1 MIGIESLVIALQGLL
16 ANRLRSALTVLGM
29 LIGVASVIVLIAVGN
44 GSQAAVQS
52 RIEAL
57 GTNVLLVMPPRSIG
71 GRRSNASSQLSL
83 TTADATALQ
92 NSFDAPDIESATPV
106 VNASATMTFDGTS
119 YSPSSFIGATPT
131 IFTART
137 YKPEAGAFFT
147 SSDVTNHNRVV
158 VIGETVVTNLFGN
171 ANPIGQTVQIGGDNF
186 TVVGVTQPKGS
197 NGTEDQDDVAI
208 APITAVED
216 SLTGFGS
223 ISEIIVQAK
232 SESAL
237 NAASAEVTGI
247 LDGLHHIS
255 STSTSNFTVINQGS
269 LLQTSSATSGVF
281 TTLLGEV
288 AAISL
293 LVGGIGVMN
302 IMLVTVTERTREIG
316 IRKAIGA
323 RKTDI
328 LSQFLIEAVLVSVL
342 GGLAGVIVGL
352 VTTQFTIAGV
362 QPIPSAG
369 SVGLAFGAAVLVG
382 LFFGTYPASRAAS
395 LRPIDALRYE

>member
-1 MIGIESLVIALQGLL
+1 MIGWESVVIALQGLL
-16 ANRLRSALTVLGM
+16 ANRLRSALTILGM

-71 GRRSNASSQLSL
+71 GRRSNASSQLTL
-83 TTADATALQ
+83 TMADATALQ
-92 NSFDAPDIESATPV
+92 NSFDAPDIESATPIV
-106 VNASATMTFDGTS
+106 EASPTITFDGTS
-119 YSPSSFIGATPT
+119 YSPSSFLGATPT
-131 IFTART
+131 IFTARS
-137 YKPEAGAFFT
+137 YKPASGTFFT
-147 SSDVTNHNRVV
+147 NADVTDHSRVL
-158 VIGETVVTNLFGN
+158 VIGQTVVTNLFGG

-186 TVVGVTQPKGS
+186 TVDAVTQAKGS
-197 NGTEDQDDVAI
+197 NGTTDQDDVAI

-247 LDGLHHIS
+247 LDGLHHIT

-269 LLQTSSATSGVF
+269 LLQTSSATTSVF

-328 LSQFLIEAVLVSVL
+328 LSQFIIEAVLVSVL
-342 GGLAGVIVGL
+342 GGIAGVIVGL

-362 QPIPSAG
+362 QPIPSAD
-369 SVGLAFGAAVLVG
+369 SVALAFGAAVVVG